1 MTGKLRRR
9 KREVKLIPILLKE
22 RSVNKTKKEGG

>member
-22 RSVNKTKKEGG
+22 RSVNKTKKEEG